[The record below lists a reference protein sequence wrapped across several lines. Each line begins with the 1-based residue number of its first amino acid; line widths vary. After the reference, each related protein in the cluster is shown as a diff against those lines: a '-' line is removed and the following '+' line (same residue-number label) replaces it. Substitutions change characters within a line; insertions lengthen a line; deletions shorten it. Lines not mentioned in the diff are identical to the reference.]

1 MAVKSRN
8 PEYSTFIGRH
18 FKVKNPKAI
27 LCTYFHKSLEHF
39 CIAHHIGLK
48 HLQRIWRV
56 LVIGFEKLSLC
67 RKCDLDFLLEQ
78 LIDLS
83 R

>member
-27 LCTYFHKSLEHF
+27 LCTYFHKSLERF
-39 CIAHHIGLK
+39 CIAHHIWLK

-56 LVIGFEKLSLC
+56 LVIGFGKLSLC
-67 RKCDLDFLLEQ
+67 RKCDLDIF
-78 LIDLS
+78 
-83 R
+83 